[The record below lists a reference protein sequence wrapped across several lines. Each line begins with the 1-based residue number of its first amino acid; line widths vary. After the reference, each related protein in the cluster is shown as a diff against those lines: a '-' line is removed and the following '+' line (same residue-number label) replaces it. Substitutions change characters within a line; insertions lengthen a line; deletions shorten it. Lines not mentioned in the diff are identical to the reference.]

1 MTLIIR
7 QLQDSLKKS
16 DIFFV
21 LQGYLFDLIGINKC
35 LKGENPVQLNLKVL
49 IQFISKKPYQ
59 MKILSDDLR
68 NISVLSEIEMSK
80 IFGGDNT
87 TATTEDDE
95 AWL

>member
-1 MTLIIR
+1 
-7 QLQDSLKKS
+7 
-16 DIFFV
+16 
-21 LQGYLFDLIGINKC
+21 
-35 LKGENPVQLNLKVL
+35 
-49 IQFISKKPYQ
+49 